1 MKRYEINRWDVE
13 IKEVEVLRETANFLI
28 LPSGGRKGE
37 RREAK
42 ESYYSLYHATWE
54 AAHEC
59 LLQRTKKEVEWAKDN
74 LEIKIN
80 NLKIVENMRKP

>member
-13 IKEVEVLRETANFLI
+13 IKEVEVLRETAKFLI
-28 LPSGGRKGE
+28 LSSGGRKGE

-42 ESYYSLYHATWE
+42 ESYFSLYHATWE
-54 AAHEC
+54 AAHKY

-80 NLKIVENMRKP
+80 TLEIVENMRKP